1 MRRQHTQRLPMILS
15 DSLLGVEIFDLMIRV
30 DSKQNVG
37 NISLNITKIK
47 LLITVGPTA
56 KVLIASVILLQIVRA
71 SDISR
76 KKKQN
81 FVGFSGANS
90 RKNRPISRDFR
101 GKKVKIRG
109 KISRFCEIFGGEKS
123 KFLEKSADFTGNFG
137 GKLRQET
144 ISKKQLISLDF
155 FGQIS
160 LKSINFASI

>member
-1 MRRQHTQRLPMILS
+1 MILS

-56 KVLIASVILLQIVRA
+56 EVLIASVILLQIVRA

-101 GKKVKIRG
+101 GKKVKIHG
-109 KISRFCEIFGGEKS
+109 KIGRFREIFGGEKS

-137 GKLRQET
+137 GKLHQET

-155 FGQIS
+155 LGKFR
-160 LKSINFASI
+160 